1 MNKMRILLGA
11 FVVVS
16 QMVPVPVRSAMNNSN
31 STGISQG
38 GLQVMPA
45 TVQMPGMI
53 QQPVNQVSVM
63 PTQQMVM
70 QQSVPVQQPVNQ
82 VSVMPTQ
89 PMVMQQSVPVQQ
101 PVQPSVV
108 SDQVFL
114 QNTMNKLLG
123 DKLKIMREKIEKYK
137 KIIQQ
142 NAAILEQ
149 KVKAFF
155 A

>member
-1 MNKMRILLGA
+1 MKKMRIFSVA

-16 QMVPVPVRSAMNNSN
+16 QMVSAPVRSVSSSSHGTTSHGA
-31 STGISQG
+31 TG
-38 GLQVMPA
+38 LHAMPA

-53 QQPVNQVSVM
+53 QQPVN
-63 PTQQMVM
+63 
-70 QQSVPVQQPVNQ
+70 QPVNQ

-89 PMVMQQSVPVQQ
+89 PMVMQQSVPAQQSVQ
-101 PVQPSVV
+101 PVVV
-108 SDQVFL
+108 SDQMFL

-123 DKLKIMREKIEKYK
+123 DKLKIMREKVEKYK

-142 NAAILEQ
+142 NASVLEQ

>member
-1 MNKMRILLGA
+1 MRILLGA
-11 FVVVS
+11 FLVIS
-16 QMVPVPVRSAMNNSN
+16 KIGAPPVRSVSSSN
-31 STGISQG
+31 QVISQG

-53 QQPVNQVSVM
+53 
-63 PTQQMVM
+63 
-70 QQSVPVQQPVNQ
+70 QQPVNQ

>member
-1 MNKMRILLGA
+1 MRILLGA

-45 TVQMPGMI
+45 TVQMPVMI

-63 PTQQMVM
+63 PTQQ
-70 QQSVPVQQPVNQ
+70 
-82 VSVMPTQ
+82 
-89 PMVMQQSVPVQQ
+89 MVMQQSVPVQQ

>member
-1 MNKMRILLGA
+1 MRILLGA

-16 QMVPVPVRSAMNNSN
+16 QMVPVPVRSVS
-31 STGISQG
+31 SSSQVISQG

-53 QQPVNQVSVM
+53 QQPVI
-63 PTQQMVM
+63 
-70 QQSVPVQQPVNQ
+70 QQPVNQ

-101 PVQPSVV
+101 PVQPGVV

-114 QNTMNKLLG
+114 QNTMNRLLG

-137 KIIQQ
+137 KVIQQ
-142 NAAILEQ
+142 NATILEQ

>member
-1 MNKMRILLGA
+1 MKNIRILSVALVIISSMHGA
-11 FVVVS
+11 PTHATKNNTSSHSVS
-16 QMVPVPVRSAMNNSN
+16 NHGAV
-31 STGISQG
+31 
-38 GLQVMPA
+38 GLHVMPA

-63 PTQQMVM
+63 PTQPMGM
-70 QQSVPVQQPVNQ
+70 QQSVPVQQQ
-82 VSVMPTQ
+82 AQ
-89 PMVMQQSVPVQQ
+89 PG
-101 PVQPSVV
+101 VV
-108 SDQVFL
+108 SDQMFL

-123 DKLKIMREKIEKYK
+123 DKFKIMREKIEKYK

-142 NAAILEQ
+142 NASVLEQ

>member
-1 MNKMRILLGA
+1 MRILLGA

-53 QQPVNQVSVM
+53 
-63 PTQQMVM
+63 
-70 QQSVPVQQPVNQ
+70 QQPVNQ

>member
-1 MNKMRILLGA
+1 
-11 FVVVS
+11 
-16 QMVPVPVRSAMNNSN
+16 
-31 STGISQG
+31 
-38 GLQVMPA
+38 
-45 TVQMPGMI
+45 
-53 QQPVNQVSVM
+53 
-63 PTQQMVM
+63 MVM

>member
-1 MNKMRILLGA
+1 MRILLGA

-70 QQSVPVQQPVNQ
+70 QQSVPVQQPV
-82 VSVMPTQ
+82 
-89 PMVMQQSVPVQQ
+89 
-101 PVQPSVV
+101 QPSVV

>member
-1 MNKMRILLGA
+1 MRILLGA

-16 QMVPVPVRSAMNNSN
+16 QMVPVPVRSVS
-31 STGISQG
+31 SSSQGISQG

-63 PTQQMVM
+63 PTQ
-70 QQSVPVQQPVNQ
+70 
-82 VSVMPTQ
+82 

-101 PVQPSVV
+101 PVQPGVV

-114 QNTMNKLLG
+114 QNTMNRLLG

-137 KIIQQ
+137 KVIQQ
-142 NAAILEQ
+142 NATILEQ

>member
-63 PTQQMVM
+63 PTQ
-70 QQSVPVQQPVNQ
+70 
-82 VSVMPTQ
+82 

-123 DKLKIMREKIEKYK
+123 DKLKIMIEKIEKYK

>member
-1 MNKMRILLGA
+1 MKKMRILLGA

-16 QMVPVPVRSAMNNSN
+16 QMVPVPVRSAMSSSH

-53 QQPVNQVSVM
+53 QQPV
-63 PTQQMVM
+63 M
-70 QQSVPVQQPVNQ
+70 QPVPVQQPVNQ

-101 PVQPSVV
+101 PVQPVVV
-108 SDQVFL
+108 SDQMFL

-142 NAAILEQ
+142 NATILEQ

>member
-16 QMVPVPVRSAMNNSN
+16 QMVPVPVRSVSSSN
-31 STGISQG
+31 QVISQG

-53 QQPVNQVSVM
+53 QQPVI
-63 PTQQMVM
+63 
-70 QQSVPVQQPVNQ
+70 QQPVNQ

-101 PVQPSVV
+101 PVQPGVV

-114 QNTMNKLLG
+114 QNTMNRLLG

-137 KIIQQ
+137 KVIQQ
-142 NAAILEQ
+142 NATILEQ

>member
-1 MNKMRILLGA
+1 MKKTIILSVA
-11 FVVVS
+11 FLVVS
-16 QMVPVPVRSAMNNSN
+16 QMVSVPVRSVSSN
-31 STGISQG
+31 HGVSSHGTTGI
-38 GLQVMPA
+38 QVMPA

-53 QQPVNQVSVM
+53 QQPINQV
-63 PTQQMVM
+63 
-70 QQSVPVQQPVNQ
+70 N
-82 VSVMPTQ
+82 VMPTQ
-89 PMVMQQSVPVQQ
+89 PMVTQQIVPAQQSAQ
-101 PVQPSVV
+101 PVVV

-142 NAAILEQ
+142 NASVLEQ

>member
-1 MNKMRILLGA
+1 MKKTRILSVA
-11 FVVVS
+11 FLVVS
-16 QMVPVPVRSAMNNSN
+16 QMVSAPVRSVSSN
-31 STGISQG
+31 HGVSGHGAAGVQI
-38 GLQVMPA
+38 MPS

-53 QQPVNQVSVM
+53 QQPMNQV
-63 PTQQMVM
+63 
-70 QQSVPVQQPVNQ
+70 N
-82 VSVMPTQ
+82 VMPTQ
-89 PMVMQQSVPVQQ
+89 PMVAQQ
-101 PVQPSVV
+101 PVPAQQSAQPGVI
-108 SDQVFL
+108 SDQMFL

-142 NAAILEQ
+142 NASVLEQ

>member
-1 MNKMRILLGA
+1 MKKMRILSVA
-11 FVVVS
+11 FLVVS
-16 QMVPVPVRSAMNNSN
+16 QMVSAPVRSVSSN
-31 STGISQG
+31 HGVSGHGAAGVQI
-38 GLQVMPA
+38 MPS

-53 QQPVNQVSVM
+53 QQPMNQV
-63 PTQQMVM
+63 
-70 QQSVPVQQPVNQ
+70 N
-82 VSVMPTQ
+82 VMPTQ
-89 PMVMQQSVPVQQ
+89 PMVVQQVVPAQQSVQQ
-101 PVQPSVV
+101 AVQPGVI
-108 SDQVFL
+108 SDQMFL

-142 NAAILEQ
+142 NASVLEQ

>member
-1 MNKMRILLGA
+1 MRILLGA

-16 QMVPVPVRSAMNNSN
+16 QMVPVPVRSVS
-31 STGISQG
+31 SSSQVISQG

-63 PTQQMVM
+63 PTQ
-70 QQSVPVQQPVNQ
+70 
-82 VSVMPTQ
+82 

-101 PVQPSVV
+101 PVQPGVV

-114 QNTMNKLLG
+114 QNTMNRLLG

-137 KIIQQ
+137 KVIQQ
-142 NAAILEQ
+142 NATILEQ

>member
-1 MNKMRILLGA
+1 MRILLGA

-16 QMVPVPVRSAMNNSN
+16 QMVPVPVRSASSSN
-31 STGISQG
+31 QVISQG

-53 QQPVNQVSVM
+53 QQPVI
-63 PTQQMVM
+63 
-70 QQSVPVQQPVNQ
+70 QQPVNQ

-89 PMVMQQSVPVQQ
+89 PMVMQQLVPVQQ
-101 PVQPSVV
+101 PVQPGVV

-114 QNTMNKLLG
+114 QNTMNRLLG

-137 KIIQQ
+137 KVIQQ
-142 NAAILEQ
+142 NATILEQ

>member
-1 MNKMRILLGA
+1 MRILLGA

-16 QMVPVPVRSAMNNSN
+16 QMVPVPVRSVS
-31 STGISQG
+31 SSSQVISQG

-53 QQPVNQVSVM
+53 QQPVI
-63 PTQQMVM
+63 
-70 QQSVPVQQPVNQ
+70 QQPVNQ

-114 QNTMNKLLG
+114 QNTMNRLLG

-137 KIIQQ
+137 KVIQQ
-142 NAAILEQ
+142 NATILEQ

>member
-1 MNKMRILLGA
+1 MKKMRILLGA

-16 QMVPVPVRSAMNNSN
+16 QMVPVPVRSVS
-31 STGISQG
+31 SSSQVISQG

-53 QQPVNQVSVM
+53 QQPVI
-63 PTQQMVM
+63 
-70 QQSVPVQQPVNQ
+70 QQPVNQ

-101 PVQPSVV
+101 PVQPVVV
-108 SDQVFL
+108 SDQMFL
-114 QNTMNKLLG
+114 QNTMSKLLG

-142 NAAILEQ
+142 NATILEQ
-149 KVKAFF
+149 KAKAFF

>member
-70 QQSVPVQQPVNQ
+70 QQSVPVQQPV
-82 VSVMPTQ
+82 
-89 PMVMQQSVPVQQ
+89 
-101 PVQPSVV
+101 QPSVV

-114 QNTMNKLLG
+114 QNTMNNLLG

>member
-11 FVVVS
+11 FLVIS
-16 QMVPVPVRSAMNNSN
+16 KIGAPPVRSVSSSN
-31 STGISQG
+31 QVISQG

-53 QQPVNQVSVM
+53 
-63 PTQQMVM
+63 
-70 QQSVPVQQPVNQ
+70 QQPVNQ